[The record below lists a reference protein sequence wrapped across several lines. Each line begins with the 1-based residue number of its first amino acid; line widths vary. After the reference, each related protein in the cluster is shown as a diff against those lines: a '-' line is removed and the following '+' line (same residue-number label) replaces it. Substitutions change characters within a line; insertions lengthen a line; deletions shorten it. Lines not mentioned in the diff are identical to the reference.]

1 MIIVGE
7 GCFGTMLNSRT
18 FRRFVSLIALTV
30 MSIGSVAAQQRD
42 GTSNEPIRTPQRLFE
57 LPDIV
62 FEIPKRLELTRTDR
76 GRLLTR
82 VSNSQIDWPAAFA
95 QLGRD
100 LQNMRANANA
110 PMTTTVP
117 NATTG
122 RPVDERGFRQ
132 FVVNVRDASRT
143 LRTVDRP
150 KLPILL
156 PPDPEMLD
164 IYKGVVPTAQDA
176 RAIAGKIALF
186 QGLDDHYAAT
196 FDLDGAA
203 LLINGSRLSFRNAA
217 KATRDRARRLSDGT
231 QLNPIERDDVG
242 VSISFNRFGAAYTV
256 EVVCDDPRRDTR
268 CNQNGFINDIYR
280 KLLLFGGKPRE

>member
-1 MIIVGE
+1 MIWMGE
-7 GCFGTMLNSRT
+7 GCFGTMVKSRT
-18 FRRFVSLIALTV
+18 FRRMVSLIVLTILGTSPV
-30 MSIGSVAAQQRD
+30 VAQQRD
-42 GTSNEPIRTPQRLFE
+42 NTTNEPVRTPQRIFE
-57 LPDIV
+57 LSDILL
-62 FEIPKRLELTRTDR
+62 EIPKRLELTRTER
-76 GRLLTR
+76 GRVLTR
-82 VSNSQIDWPAAFA
+82 ISNSQIDWPAAFA

-100 LQNMRANANA
+100 LQNMRANANV

-117 NATTG
+117 NAATG

-132 FVVNVRDASRT
+132 FVSDVRGASRT

-196 FDLDGAA
+196 FDLGGAA
-203 LLINGSRLSFRNAA
+203 LLINGSRLSFQNAA
-217 KATRDRARRLSDGT
+217 KAVRDRARRLSDGT

-256 EVVCDDPRRDTR
+256 EVICDDPRRDKR
-268 CNQNGFINDIYR
+268 CTQNSFINDIYR

>member
-1 MIIVGE
+1 MIVEGE
-7 GCFGTMLNSRT
+7 GCFGTMLHSSTLPRCV
-18 FRRFVSLIALTV
+18 FLIAFAV
-30 MSIGSVAAQQRD
+30 MSIGPVAAQQRD
-42 GTSNEPIRTPQRLFE
+42 TTSNEPTRTPQRIFE
-57 LPDIV
+57 LPNLLLEV
-62 FEIPKRLELTRTDR
+62 PKRLELTRTDR
-76 GRLLTR
+76 GRVLTR

-100 LQNMRANANA
+100 LQNMRANANV

-117 NATTG
+117 NAPTG

-132 FVVNVRDASRT
+132 FVVDVRNTSRT

-164 IYKGVVPTAQDA
+164 IYKGMVPTAQDA

-203 LLINGSRLSFRNAA
+203 LLINGSRLSFQNAA
-217 KATRDRARRLSDGT
+217 KAVRDRARRLSDGT

-242 VSISFNRFGAAYTV
+242 VSVSFNRFGAAYTV
-256 EVVCDDPRRDTR
+256 EVVCDDPRRDSR
-268 CNQNGFINDIYR
+268 CSQNSFINDIYR